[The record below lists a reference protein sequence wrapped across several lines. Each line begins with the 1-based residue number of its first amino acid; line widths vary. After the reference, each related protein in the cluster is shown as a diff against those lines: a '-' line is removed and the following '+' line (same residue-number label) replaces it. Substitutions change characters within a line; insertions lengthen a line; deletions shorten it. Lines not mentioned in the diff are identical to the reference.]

1 MEARTLD
8 DSTTVAFPEPSLW
21 DQTGGL
27 VSDAHPLT
35 SHRAATTVKSGT
47 QKAQILLA
55 LRAVWPDRGRT
66 GYDLSTRG
74 LVGNAAGHPISPNQA
89 CTRLL
94 ELRDAGLV
102 DFQREFPAG
111 PIVEAAT
118 TPGNTGQVHTL
129 TAYGVSK
136 ASAIPA

>member
-1 MEARTLD
+1 MAAT
-8 DSTTVAFPEPSLW
+8 APPAEPSLW

-55 LRAVWPDRGRT
+55 LRAVWPDRGLT

-74 LVGNAAGHPISPNQA
+74 LVVNGAGLPISANQA

-102 DFQREFPAG
+102 DFAREFPAG
-111 PIVEAAT
+111 PIVEAPT

>member
-1 MEARTLD
+1 MAARTLD
-8 DSTTVAFPEPSLW
+8 DSTTGACCAPSLW

-55 LRAVWPDRGRT
+55 LRAVWPDRGLT

-74 LVGNAAGHPISPNQA
+74 LVVNGAGLPISANQA

-102 DFQREFPAG
+102 DFHREFPAG
-111 PIVEAAT
+111 PIVEAPT

>member
-1 MEARTLD
+1 MAAT
-8 DSTTVAFPEPSLW
+8 APPAEPSLW
-21 DQTGGL
+21 DQTGGV

-35 SHRAATTVKSGT
+35 SHSAATTVKSGT

-55 LRAVWPDRGRT
+55 LRAVWPDRGLT

-74 LVGNAAGHPISPNQA
+74 LGGNGAGHPFSPNQA

-111 PIVEAAT
+111 PIVEAPT

>member
-1 MEARTLD
+1 MLCA
-8 DSTTVAFPEPSLW
+8 VP
-21 DQTGGL
+21 
-27 VSDAHPLT
+27 V
-35 SHRAATTVKSGT
+35 GT
-47 QKAQILLA
+47 QKAQSLLA
-55 LRAVWPDRGRT
+55 LRAVWPDRGLT

-74 LVGNAAGHPISPNQA
+74 LVVNGAGLPISANQA

-111 PIVEAAT
+111 PIVEAPT